1 VSFAVLGDLTANHYV
16 FNKIKVCKMEL
27 KIPPI
32 LIVLM
37 VAAFMWG
44 ISKISSL
51 ASIESEVT
59 GPLSLMM
66 LIVGLALNIA
76 AIVSFRNAN
85 TTMNPMKPK
94 SAARL
99 VNAGIY
105 KLSRNPMYLGTLFI
119 LFSWS
124 IWLGNFF
131 NLAVFLFFVW
141 YITKFQIIPEEK
153 VLEELF
159 PKEFKSY
166 KSKVRRW
173 I

>member
-1 VSFAVLGDLTANHYV
+1 
-16 FNKIKVCKMEL
+16 MEL

-37 VAAFMWG
+37 AATFMWG
-44 ISKISSL
+44 ISKMCSF
-51 ASIESEVT
+51 ASIESEVA

-76 AIVSFRNAN
+76 AIVSFRNAK

-94 SAARL
+94 SAARV
-99 VNAGIY
+99 VNDGIY

-119 LFSWS
+119 LLSWF
-124 IWLGNFF
+124 IWLGNFI
-131 NLAVFLFFVW
+131 NLPVLPFFVW

-153 VLEELF
+153 ALEELF